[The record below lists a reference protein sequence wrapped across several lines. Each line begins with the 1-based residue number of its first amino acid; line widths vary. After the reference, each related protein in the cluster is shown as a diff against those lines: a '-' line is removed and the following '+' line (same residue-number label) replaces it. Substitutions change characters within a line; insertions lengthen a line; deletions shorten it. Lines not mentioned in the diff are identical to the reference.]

1 MSDNTNILPLA
12 QHSPDSRIIHAN
24 LASQMSFFSKRSLA
38 YRFWGVL
45 LNQLGGLASFC
56 QAAWGMLAS
65 LASPNIFHVLAILYA
80 PNQHRGSMEQNL
92 KWQNQQSKIKNQ
104 QTDNLNRMIT
114 LTDDNLFL
122 VYLQSVSLLYKAVVH
137 FLVWM
142 STNYLLHCVVS
153 S

>member
-1 MSDNTNILPLA
+1 MRDNTNILPLA

-45 LNQLGGLASFC
+45 HNQLGGLASFC

-104 QTDNLNRMIT
+104 QTENINR
-114 LTDDNLFL
+114 
-122 VYLQSVSLLYKAVVH
+122 
-137 FLVWM
+137 
-142 STNYLLHCVVS
+142 
-153 S
+153 